1 MLLACRIFFGLFFSL
16 VIGEWVTTKFLT
28 WIRGKVKENAR
39 QIDNIENDEFESFSG
54 NEYFPPRITGTL
66 ERLFFAVLVGFDV
79 SGTAIAMILWVALK
93 MTAEWLSVIQEQR
106 EAWKLQTVFSALLGN
121 VVSLLFALVG
131 GLIFRWK
138 I

>member
-1 MLLACRIFFGLFFSL
+1 MFLACRILFGLFFSL
-16 VIGEWVTTKFLT
+16 VIGEWVTSKFLI

-39 QIDNIENDEFESFSG
+39 RIDNIEDDEFESFSG
-54 NEYFPPRITGTL
+54 NQYFPPRITGIL
-66 ERLFFAVLVGFDV
+66 ERLFFAALVGFDV

-93 MTAEWLSVIQEQR
+93 MATEWFSVIQEQR
-106 EAWKLQTVFSALLGN
+106 EAWKMQIVFSTLLGN

>member
-1 MLLACRIFFGLFFSL
+1 MLLACRICFGLFFSL
-16 VIGEWVTTKFLT
+16 VIGEWVTTKFLS
-28 WIRGKVKENAR
+28 WIKGRVRENAR
-39 QIDNIENDEFESFSG
+39 QMDNVEDDEFEIFSG
-54 NEYFPPRITGTL
+54 DEYFPPRITGTL

-93 MTAEWLSVIQEQR
+93 MATEWFSVIQEQR
-106 EAWKLQTVFSALLGN
+106 EAWKMQMVFSALLGN

>member
-16 VIGEWVTTKFLT
+16 VIGEWVTTKFLN
-28 WIRGKVKENAR
+28 WIKGKIRENAR
-39 QIDNIENDEFESFSG
+39 RIDNIEDDEFESFSS
-54 NEYFPPRITGTL
+54 NEYFSPRITGTL

-79 SGTAIAMILWVALK
+79 SGTAIAMILWVAVK
-93 MTAEWLSVIQEQR
+93 MTTEWFTVIQEQK
-106 EAWKLQTVFSALLGN
+106 EAWKGQIAFSALLGN
-121 VVSLLFALVG
+121 VVSLLFALAG